1 MAVFHSSRATLL
13 KLWEGAMQG
22 YINHE
27 NILRYKKLIAAS
39 EADPHR
45 DEARHRTLVQL
56 LTEEQAKRIRPDDW
70 PDTV

>member
-1 MAVFHSSRATLL
+1 
-13 KLWEGAMQG
+13 MQG

>member
-1 MAVFHSSRATLL
+1 
-13 KLWEGAMQG
+13 MQG

-27 NILRYKKLIAAS
+27 NIRRYKKLIAAS
-39 EADPHR
+39 DADPHR

-56 LTEEQAKRIRPDDW
+56 LAEEETKHEKPYDW

>member
-1 MAVFHSSRATLL
+1 MYD
-13 KLWEGAMQG
+13 

-27 NILRYKKLIAAS
+27 NIRRYKKLIAAS
-39 EADPHR
+39 EGDPQR

-56 LTEEQAKRIRPDDW
+56 LAEEEAKRIRPVDW